1 LKFFLKLVRLRR
13 MSEFGRHALVEPMFQ
28 MPTEERIGLTLSEP
42 NHPRAM
48 ALPSVNKITTARI
61 RQMVSQLS
69 AEAYPE
75 VLQWLRTVAHDS
87 PAKAIELYIELLQFS
102 IPKVKAVAVAVNDT
116 SAGAPHK
123 LSLADLQAIVSEQ

>member
-1 LKFFLKLVRLRR
+1 

-42 NHPRAM
+42 SNPRAM
-48 ALPSVNKITTARI
+48 SLPSVNKITTARI

-75 VLQWLRTVAHDS
+75 VLQWLRTVANDS